1 MVTIKVELDIYEYRL
16 LQRMSSVNIKIL
28 VNYNQ
33 DFKDMYYNKE
43 WVIYLKKCSVFSFE
57 RKILLKFENI

>member
-43 WVIYLKKCSVFSFE
+43 
-57 RKILLKFENI
+57 